1 VNRKSRAMPHVVLIG
16 DSIFDNAAYTQG
28 GPDVV
33 SQVRGL
39 LPRGWKATGLAADGS
54 TTDRITDQLV
64 RLPRDATHLVVS
76 VGGNNALTHL
86 PVLQTPVSTTA
97 QAIDAL
103 ATIGSDFE
111 ARYRFAIAACVRT
124 GVPLAVCTICDG
136 WFDGRSF
143 QRIAA
148 TVLTIFN
155 DVIVRV
161 AIEHALPVMDL
172 RTVCGS
178 PEDYANEIEP
188 SSVGGG
194 KIARVI
200 VGFVS
205 GGKAI
210 TSGTRIIIR

>member
-1 VNRKSRAMPHVVLIG
+1 MPHVVLIG
-16 DSIFDNAAYTQG
+16 DSIFDNAAYTRG

-54 TTDRITDQLV
+54 TTDRVADQLV
-64 RLPRDATHLVVS
+64 RLPNDATHLVVS

-86 PVLQTPVSTTA
+86 SVLQTPVSTTA

-111 ARYRFAIAACVRT
+111 ARYRLAIAACVRT
-124 GVPLAVCTICDG
+124 GVSLAVCTIYNG
-136 WFDGRSF
+136 WFDDRSF

-161 AIEHALPVMDL
+161 AIEHALPVIDL
-172 RTVCGS
+172 RAVCAS

-188 SSVGGG
+188 SSVGGE

-200 VGFVS
+200 VGLVS
-205 GGKAI
+205 GGTPI
-210 TSGTRIIIR
+210 TSDTRIIVR